1 MMMRRTLQVAALVS
15 LVASLVAIPWVTAQT
30 GSHDAFERTWARTDK
45 AVIDKVV
52 DRTWMWGPQETAIEK
67 TESYAGAPGGQRT
80 VIYYDK
86 SRMEDNAYR
95 GTNPWDVTNG
105 LLVVELVSGEMQTGD
120 DDFVPREPAD
130 VNVAGDPNQSNPI
143 TYALLADLLGDVA
156 TPAGAT
162 ITTRASAG
170 PASIALVND
179 PSLAGRGVTAAE
191 YVPET
196 DHTVASPFWAFM
208 TSSGVVYEDG
218 AFTTENLFESAF
230 YATGYPITEAFWA
243 SVTVGGTDRDVLLQ
257 CFERRCLTYT
267 PDNPDG
273 WKVEAGNVGLHY
285 YEWRYGDDTDPP
297 TSPSPTP
304 TPDPNALYQSNLTD
318 WPVIADNIGNSAY
331 PTYGDYQIRTVR
343 GATLYALSDVTLGDG
358 SYRVEVSNP
367 NGGDGLACL
376 AIRAERHPVARNLP
390 KRSTNFCLVYANGQA
405 QTATAFIQTIT
416 SDNTVVTSEL
426 GTWTLPT
433 PIASEAWAAIRLD
446 AFGNDLTYSVNGVQI
461 AQTGGSGPPGLLAL
475 ANHSNDASQP
485 VTVAFRDLLV
495 RRTP

>member
-1 MMMRRTLQVAALVS
+1 MMMRRTLQGAALVS

-45 AVIDKVV
+45 AVIDMVV

-143 TYALLADLLGDVA
+143 TYALLADLLGDVT
-156 TPAGAT
+156 TPAGTT

-257 CFERRCLTYT
+257 CFERRCLTWT
-267 PDNPDG
+267 PSNQAG
-273 WKVEAGNVGLHY
+273 WQVEAGNVGLHY
-285 YEWRYGDDTDPP
+285 YIWRYGEPP
-297 TSPSPTP
+297 PK
-304 TPDPNALYQSNLTD
+304 
-318 WPVIADNIGNSAY
+318 PVG
-331 PTYGDYQIRTVR
+331 
-343 GATLYALSDVTLGDG
+343 
-358 SYRVEVSNP
+358 
-367 NGGDGLACL
+367 
-376 AIRAERHPVARNLP
+376 
-390 KRSTNFCLVYANGQA
+390 
-405 QTATAFIQTIT
+405 
-416 SDNTVVTSEL
+416 
-426 GTWTLPT
+426 
-433 PIASEAWAAIRLD
+433 
-446 AFGNDLTYSVNGVQI
+446 
-461 AQTGGSGPPGLLAL
+461 
-475 ANHSNDASQP
+475 
-485 VTVAFRDLLV
+485 
-495 RRTP
+495 